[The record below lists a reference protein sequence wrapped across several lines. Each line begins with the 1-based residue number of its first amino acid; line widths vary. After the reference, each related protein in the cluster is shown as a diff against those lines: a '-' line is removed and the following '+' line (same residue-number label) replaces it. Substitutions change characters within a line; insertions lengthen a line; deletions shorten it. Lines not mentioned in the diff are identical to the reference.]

1 MTQPGPTVLDQFLP
15 LISDALFVSSAEE
28 DWALAEWV
36 TLRLTAEGYRVWCA
50 RFPVL
55 GGEVYPRHVDT
66 VVARGCFCVIQVLS
80 AAALVSPGVIERRA
94 EAMAIARER
103 NRESL
108 ILLDVD
114 GLSSSTLDW
123 ASPNLSIISFQERWE
138 TGFDRLRSRLTS
150 LKAPR
155 PLPDGPRVAA
165 EARRLMASRRSW
177 HTVL

>member
-1 MTQPGPTVLDQFLP
+1 MTL
-15 LISDALFVSSAEE
+15 SDALFVSSAEE

-55 GGEVYPRHVDT
+55 GGEVYPRHVDA
-66 VVARGCFCVIQVLS
+66 VLARDCFCVIQVLS
-80 AAALVSPGVIERRA
+80 AAALVSPRIIDRRA
-94 EAMAIARER
+94 EAMA
-103 NRESL
+103 
-108 ILLDVD
+108 
-114 GLSSSTLDW
+114 
-123 ASPNLSIISFQERWE
+123 ISFQERWE
-138 TGFDRLRSRLTS
+138 TGYDRLRSMLTS
-150 LKAPR
+150 LKTPR